1 MNKRRKSTLM
11 RRRSY
16 AGYFFIF
23 PLILGVLFVFLP
35 NLVQTFRFAINDIE
49 LAPEGYTLQPV
60 GLTYFKEALQ
70 VDPHFVPYLITS
82 MKSFATDIPVII
94 IFSLFIASVLNTK
107 FHGRGLARVIFFVPV
122 ILATGVI
129 SSVEASTN
137 IISVVEEGRSLDTGL
152 AAGDKMEIASLLTSV
167 NLPEALVSLISSSIA
182 GIYRIVQS
190 SGMQIFILLAGLQE
204 IPGSLYDAAQVEGC
218 NKWELFWKITFP
230 MIGPQIKVCV
240 VYTIIDILSDERGEL
255 VSYINGLAFRNNLFA
270 QGTAMY
276 VIYLLCIAAMVAIV
290 LAVLTRFI
298 RYGGEDRAG

>member
-137 IISVVEEGRSLDTGL
+137 IISVVEEGRRQDRCPATGL
-152 AAGDKMEIASLLTSV
+152 
-167 NLPEALVSLISSSIA
+167 PPP
-182 GIYRIVQS
+182 R
-190 SGMQIFILLAGLQE
+190 
-204 IPGSLYDAAQVEGC
+204 
-218 NKWELFWKITFP
+218 
-230 MIGPQIKVCV
+230 
-240 VYTIIDILSDERGEL
+240 
-255 VSYINGLAFRNNLFA
+255 
-270 QGTAMY
+270 
-276 VIYLLCIAAMVAIV
+276 
-290 LAVLTRFI
+290 
-298 RYGGEDRAG
+298 

>member
-1 MNKRRKSTLM
+1 M
-11 RRRSY
+11 
-16 AGYFFIF
+16 
-23 PLILGVLFVFLP
+23 
-35 NLVQTFRFAINDIE
+35 
-49 LAPEGYTLQPV
+49 

-182 GIYRIVQS
+182 GIYRIGPVQRDADFHPAGRS
-190 SGMQIFILLAGLQE
+190 SGNSRLSGTTRPRWRAATN
-204 IPGSLYDAAQVEGC
+204 GSCSG
-218 NKWELFWKITFP
+218 KSP
-230 MIGPQIKVCV
+230 SP
-240 VYTIIDILSDERGEL
+240 
-255 VSYINGLAFRNNLFA
+255 
-270 QGTAMY
+270 
-276 VIYLLCIAAMVAIV
+276 
-290 LAVLTRFI
+290 
-298 RYGGEDRAG
+298 